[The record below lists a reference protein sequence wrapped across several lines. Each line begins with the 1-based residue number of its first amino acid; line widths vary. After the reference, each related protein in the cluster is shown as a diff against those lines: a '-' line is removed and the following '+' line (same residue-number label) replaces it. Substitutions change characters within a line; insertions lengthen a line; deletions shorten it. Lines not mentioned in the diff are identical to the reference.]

1 MTTFGVPNAYG
12 NLRKVIMHQ
21 PGNELRMVT
30 SETLEEFHFGRPV
43 DQEKFRSQYKV
54 MLDLFGSHEVEVLLL
69 HEILKDDPDSIS
81 YMSYRP
87 NMTYTRDLAAVF
99 KSGAVLM
106 GPYLKGRRGDQEMLG
121 RAFRKLGV
129 PILGAIEPPGFLEG
143 GGVTI
148 IGDDTVVASLCD
160 RANEEGTLALRNLV
174 MGKDF
179 KYFLEVPLPFGH
191 IHIDGIFMVLDKDL
205 CLLYPD
211 SLRVFPCRLYEAG
224 RSDFRHVL
232 FEEFLDQR
240 GIQQIPLT
248 LEERQGGNL
257 NIVVTHVSQRAI
269 GFHNV
274 KRIHEALKA
283 KGWQLDTMPSD
294 EMFVGKGGVHC
305 MTCPLLVD

>member
-1 MTTFGVPNAYG
+1 MATFGVPNAYG
-12 NLRKVIMHQ
+12 NLRKVIMHL

-30 SETLEEFHFGRPV
+30 SETLEEFHFDRPV
-43 DQEKFRSQYKV
+43 DQQKFITQYKA
-54 MLDLFGSHEVEVLLL
+54 MLDLFALHEVEVLLL
-69 HEILKDDPDSIS
+69 HEILKDDHDSIS

-160 RANEEGTLALRNLV
+160 RANEEGTRALRNLV
-174 MGKDF
+174 LDKDF

-191 IHIDGIFMVLDKDL
+191 IHIDGIFMMLDKDL

-211 SLRVFPCRLYEAG
+211 ALHVFPCRLYEAG
-224 RSDFRHVL
+224 KSDFSHVM

-240 GIQQIPLT
+240 GIRQIPIT
-248 LEERQGGNL
+248 LEERRGGNL

-274 KRIHEALKA
+274 KRIHEALKTN
-283 KGWQLDTMPSD
+283 GWQLDTVPAD
-294 EMFVGKGGVHC
+294 EMFVGNGGVHC

>member
-1 MTTFGVPNAYG
+1 MINFGVPNAYG

-21 PGNELRMVT
+21 PGNELSVVT
-30 SETLEEFHFGRPV
+30 EQTLKEFHFGRPV
-43 DQEKFRSQYKV
+43 DQEKFIAQYKV
-54 MLDLFGSHEVEVLLL
+54 MLDLFASHEVEVLLL
-69 HEILKDDPDSIS
+69 HEILKDDPDSLS
-81 YMSYRP
+81 YMAHRP
-87 NMTYTRDLAAVF
+87 NMTYTRDLASVF

-106 GPYLKGRRGDQEMLG
+106 NPYLKGRRGDQEMLG

-129 PILGAIEPPGFLEG
+129 PILGSIEPPGFLEG

-160 RANEEGTLALRNLV
+160 RANEEGTLQLRNLV
-174 MGKDF
+174 LAKDF

-205 CLLYPD
+205 CLIYPD

-224 RSDFRHVL
+224 KSDFKHVM
-232 FEEFLDQR
+232 FEQFLDQR
-240 GIQQIPLT
+240 GIQQIPIT
-248 LEERQGGNL
+248 YEERKSGHL

-274 KRIHEALKA
+274 KRIEDALKA
-283 KGWQLDTMPSD
+283 KGWRLDTVPAD
-294 EMFVGKGGVHC
+294 EMFIGRGGPHC